1 MPKRGHA
8 RVSTTLRP
16 EEVDLLDNW
25 TEELEQAR
33 KLRCMNPET
42 YRPTDATKFTRM
54 GMLRAAARFM
64 LEHRE
69 QFIKWLE
76 AGNNA

>member
-25 TEELEQAR
+25 TADLEAAR
-33 KLRCMNPET
+33 QKRIRHPET

-54 GMLRAAARFM
+54 GMLRAAARFA
-64 LEHRE
+64 LEHRQ
-69 QFIKWLE
+69 QFEDWIG
-76 AGNNA
+76 AGHAK